1 MLSVENVFFIPSKL
15 KEKAER
21 VRQRF
26 VSVDGD
32 FGMLLNVYRQY
43 KVHSNIMIELLMLL
57 MQCIVGGERG

>member
-1 MLSVENVFFIPSKL
+1 MLSVENVFFIPSKMR
-15 KEKAER
+15 EKAEK

-43 KVHSNIMIELLMLL
+43 KVACRTLRCE
-57 MQCIVGGERG
+57 